1 MIPALMLA
9 AALLVDAP
17 DPTLT
22 PGVARTDITLDQIKA
37 TTWGHDRRLVSQ
49 SMKLRVYAEYG
60 YAGPNDPKCD
70 GGGCEID
77 HRLPRCA
84 AGADDLRN
92 LWVQRYGSHPWNAH
106 LKDRLETAV
115 CKDLKDGKITLQ
127 AAQATFLNG
136 DWRDAYVARFGQPS
150 AP

>member
-1 MIPALMLA
+1 MITAIALA
-9 AALLVDAP
+9 AVLVVDVP
-17 DPTLT
+17 DPALT
-22 PGVARTDITLDQIKA
+22 PGAARTDLSLQQIQS
-37 TTWGHDRRLVSQ
+37 TQWGHDRRHVDEE
-49 SMKLRVYAEYG
+49 MKAKVYAEYG
-60 YAGPNDPKCD
+60 YTGPDDPNCD

-84 AGADDLRN
+84 GGADEVQN

-115 CKDLKDGKITLQ
+115 CEDLKAGRITLQ
-127 AAQATFLNG
+127 AAQAEFLGG
-136 DWRDAYVARFGQPS
+136 DWRDAYVKRFG